1 MSNITIELA
10 EVVISEETLA
20 VFQETN
26 EQYIFIETIIT
37 PKTEGYDKA
46 YVVIVKEGRM
56 KYINE
61 PMVKRSDLER
71 AYINKKETEYG
82 AKSLLMVGVYSALAN
97 LDTSYLY
104 EETL

>member
-26 EQYIFIETIIT
+26 EQYIFIETIICDHN
-37 PKTEGYDKA
+37 KGGENA

-61 PMVKRSDLER
+61 HMVK
-71 AYINKKETEYG
+71 
-82 AKSLLMVGVYSALAN
+82 
-97 LDTSYLY
+97 
-104 EETL
+104 